1 MNDIAL
7 MTLPKS
13 KEQFLRWL
21 KRLGSLPDAYRA
33 TSHQPYLRGLD
44 ASKKAHDY
52 ITKMG
57 IEDECYAI
65 LDNFSE
71 MQVQEPLTRE
81 ELGLKVSEMVINP
94 HIKPVDSL
102 KAAEVLMRLNG
113 WEIKKT
119 QSEILTAKA
128 DFQDMLNSITNPGK
142 KLSS

>member
-13 KEQFLRWL
+13 KELFLRWL
-21 KRLGSLPDAYRA
+21 KRLGSLPDAYKA

-44 ASKKAHDY
+44 AGKKAHDY
-52 ITKMG
+52 IQKMG
-57 IEDECYAI
+57 IEDECYEI

-71 MQVQEPLTRE
+71 MQVQEPLTKE
-81 ELGLKVSEMVINP
+81 EVSLKISEMILSP

-102 KAAEVLMRLNG
+102 KAAETLMRLQG
-113 WEIKKT
+113 WEVKKS

-128 DFQDMLNSITNPGK
+128 DFQDLLNKITNPEK